1 MADAEAA
8 APAMVEV
15 DIKDEDF
22 VAGRSRKEWETMMPG
37 LMSIMLIAFG
47 AAFSCPAV
55 PCAARD
61 GEIKHLG
68 PQLCCGG
75 AMAAH
80 SQLLRFVILA

>member
-47 AAFSCPAV
+47 AAVVMRPFDSGQYHAP
-55 PCAARD
+55 
-61 GEIKHLG
+61 
-68 PQLCCGG
+68 
-75 AMAAH
+75 
-80 SQLLRFVILA
+80 